1 MRRQPTQER
10 ARSTVGQL
18 LDAAAALLTEV
29 GLEGLTTNAV
39 AARAGVNVATLYA
52 YFDDK
57 FSLVEELSERFERQ
71 RLEFLARQVDDLA
84 VANDLDAWV
93 ADTIGGL
100 AAFRAEVPASSDLR
114 AAVASVPALRARDH
128 ANDLAAAEQLAG
140 ALCRLQPRLGHQAAR
155 ASALTFLVSGTA
167 VLDRACVAGTVD
179 HDIVDA
185 LVAMFQD
192 RLQALVADP
201 PTDVPTERSNP

>member
-10 ARSTVGQL
+10 ARSTVAQL
-18 LDAAAALLTEV
+18 LEAAAALLTEV

-84 VANDLDAWV
+84 
-93 ADTIGGL
+93 T
-100 AAFRAEVPASSDLR
+100 
-114 AAVASVPALRARDH
+114 
-128 ANDLAAAEQLAG
+128 AG
-140 ALCRLQPRLGHQAAR
+140 
-155 ASALTFLVSGTA
+155 
-167 VLDRACVAGTVD
+167 
-179 HDIVDA
+179 
-185 LVAMFQD
+185 
-192 RLQALVADP
+192 
-201 PTDVPTERSNP
+201 RS